1 MSIQTLSRQ
10 QRKRPLWPFLGLVVI
25 GCALYA
31 ATFGMSAVESKQ
43 GTNSTSWNTKAL
55 TDSDERV
62 KSLDRVGQFLEA
74 LSHPNTEP
82 EFIEKAVRLTAE
94 TISVAVIGVS
104 LATVLAFLLALGASK
119 AVVIGHE
126 RRRGFDFTLPIR
138 HGICALCRLI
148 LDTLRAVP
156 DFAWAVI
163 LVPMLGLGPI
173 TGAMALAVS
182 VTGILGK
189 VYSELWDSVDPKRY
203 ETVRALGAGRLG
215 TFFYGI
221 RPLASRQVMSFTLMR
236 AECGV
241 RNAAVIGVVGGGGV
255 GSELMLRLD
264 YGEYGKVATLL
275 WFTLALTVAVDLSSN
290 FVRRQMRSD
299 PNHPRAS
306 RQLSP
311 RAQVIRSYVGF
322 AFVLGA
328 VVWAFWYQHSHGDL
342 KPLLNLLEGKSWK
355 RMQFFEGLLK
365 PNLDWEGTVW
375 PAIQSCAVP
384 LSVATVGT
392 LAGVAGAIL
401 LTYPHS
407 VAFQFESHHFTGE
420 RPRLWVKALRWT
432 QGALARLVGVVSRG
446 VPEVMW
452 ALLLISFFGLG
463 LMPAA
468 IALALHTLGVM
479 VRIFTET
486 VDNIPYRKLEQTF
499 TGSRLRSFA
508 YTAAPMSW
516 RDWMTY
522 SFFQFES
529 NVRAAVVLGIV
540 GIGGLGFKFKFAFD
554 WFKYDKASTYLIVM
568 ILLTVVI
575 DRISRGLKL
584 SRVS

>member
-1 MSIQTLSRQ
+1 MSVRPLQRAQ
-10 QRKRPLWPFLGLVVI
+10 QKRPLWPFLALLLV
-25 GCALYA
+25 GCGLYA
-31 ATFGMSAVESKQ
+31 ALFGMDGVESKQ
-43 GTNSTSWNTKAL
+43 GTDSASWNIESL
-55 TDSDERV
+55 TDVDQRA
-62 KSLDRVGQFLEA
+62 KAFDRVSMFMDG
-74 LSHPNTEP
+74 LSDPATDA
-82 EFIEKAVRLTAE
+82 EFIDKAVGLTLE
-94 TISVAVIGVS
+94 TISIAVIGVA
-104 LATVLAFLLALGASK
+104 LAAVLAFLLALGASK
-119 AVVIGHE
+119 AVMVGLD
-126 RRRGFDFTLPIR
+126 RKRGFDPTRPLR

-148 LDTLRAVP
+148 LDVLRAVP

-163 LVPMLGLGPI
+163 LVPMLGLGPV

-221 RPLASRQVMSFTLMR
+221 RPLASRQTMSFTLMR

-241 RNAAVIGVVGGGGV
+241 RNAAVIGVVGGGGL

-275 WFTLALTVAVDLSSN
+275 WFTLALTVAVDLASN
-290 FVRRQMRSD
+290 FVRRQLRND
-299 PNHPRAS
+299 PNHPHAARH
-306 RQLSP
+306 LSP
-311 RAQVIRSYVGF
+311 KAQVLRSYMG
-322 AFVLGA
+322 AGFVLASVG
-328 VVWAFWYQHSHGDL
+328 WALWYQHTHGAL
-342 KPLLNLLEGKSWK
+342 KPLINLLEGKSWK
-355 RMQFFEGLLK
+355 RLEFFKGLLK
-365 PNLDWEGTVW
+365 PSFDWDAVVW
-375 PAIQSCAVP
+375 PALQSCAVP
-384 LSVATVGT
+384 LAIAVVGT
-392 LAGVAGAIL
+392 LAGVALAIL

-407 VAFQFESHHFTGE
+407 VAYQFESHHFTGE
-420 RPRLWVKALRWT
+420 RPRPWVKAWRWSL
-432 QGALARLVGVVSRG
+432 GVLARLAGVTARG

-452 ALLLISFFGLG
+452 ALLFISFFGLG

-468 IALALHTLGVM
+468 VAIALHTAGVL
-479 VRIFTET
+479 VRVFTET

-508 YTAAPMSW
+508 YTAMPVSR

-540 GIGGLGFKFKFAFD
+540 GVGGLGFKFKFAFD
-554 WFKYDKASTYLIVM
+554 WFKYEKASTYLIVM

-575 DRISRGLKL
+575 DRISRSLKL